1 MKCQFSKIIKF
12 LKITGN
18 YPGDFLLY
26 WKSRL
31 ANYLKLFQS
40 LVRLIN
46 RVQKWLAVLTL
57 THAFVKVYV
66 GKIHYYINKKYYTM
80 CVDNGG

>member
-1 MKCQFSKIIKF
+1 MPVIF
-12 LKITGN
+12 
-18 YPGDFLLY
+18 
-26 WKSRL
+26 
-31 ANYLKLFQS
+31 LKLFQS

-46 RVQKWLAVLTL
+46 RVEKWLAVLTL

-66 GKIHYYINKKYYTM
+66 GKTHYYVNKKYYTR

>member
-1 MKCQFSKIIKF
+1 MIF
-12 LKITGN
+12 
-18 YPGDFLLY
+18 
-26 WKSRL
+26 
-31 ANYLKLFQS
+31 LKLFQS

-66 GKIHYYINKKYYTM
+66 GKIHYYINKKYYTR